1 MVISSHL
8 DYLSFKSE
16 RRQEQKVDQDG
27 DQAVKETWS
36 SKLLKFL
43 RFISQ
48 VYMCVP
54 FLLLLELILGSYTV
68 VLQNPLMM
76 LSSSTLK
83 REIW

>member
-68 VLQNPLMM
+68 VLQKPLMM